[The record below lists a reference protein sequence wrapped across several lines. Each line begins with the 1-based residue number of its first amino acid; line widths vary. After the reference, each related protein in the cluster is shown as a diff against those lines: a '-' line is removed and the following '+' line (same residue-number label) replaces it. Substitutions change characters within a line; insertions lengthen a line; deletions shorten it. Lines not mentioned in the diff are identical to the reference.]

1 MSLEE
6 LVSKGEKEVQPSVKT
21 NHFIVAIGA
30 SAGGLEAIHEFFDN
44 MPENSN
50 LSFVVIQHLSPD
62 YKSLLVELVA
72 KHTHMKV
79 FEAEDGM
86 AVHKECVYIIPN
98 KKLMTIKNGK
108 LELQEKVPE
117 KAPNTAI
124 DYFLRTLA
132 QDQKEKAIAIIL
144 SGTGTDGT
152 RGIETI
158 KQFGG
163 MVIVQDPV
171 TAKFDGMPNSAIT
184 SGNADFILPPEMMPE
199 EIYNHIQENPI
210 HVLNKGKI
218 DDGLLAEI
226 FSRIYKTNGYDFH
239 YYKTPTIIRRIGK
252 RMGQKGFNKLKDY
265 VDYLHKDDEE
275 VNRLSKDFLIGV
287 TKFFRDQPA
296 FDSVFKEVLPS
307 ILVNKR
313 ENDILKTWVC
323 ACSTGEEAYSLA
335 ILIDKYLKKVRRNLD
350 VKIFATDIDESNI
363 DFAARNL
370 YPDTIAKD
378 IEPQVLEE
386 YFIREGKCYSV
397 IPRIRKQIVF
407 ARHNVIKDPPFIKN
421 DLVSCRNML
430 IYMNNVLQQKV
441 LSTLHFS
448 LNMDGFLFLGP
459 SETINSIRDCVYE
472 VNSKWK
478 IFRKISKNKNQP
490 YESYRPT
497 DGKAAIP
504 RRLVNF
510 PKIDKAKT
518 NPLIQDFSDSMIEDF
533 GYVCFYIDTTF
544 EIKEAAGNY
553 SRFLSLPEKKLNL
566 NLLKMVPQELSVALN
581 TAVRRS
587 WKEERKIFLKSVRV
601 KSKEYETFVSISVT
615 PAKPLDGKLHTLIIL
630 GEHHQSHIYQKED
643 SNILSSA
650 EQTQYVAELEIE
662 LTETR
667 SNLQM
672 AIEGMETTNE
682 ELQSSNEELL
692 SANEELQSSNEEL
705 QSLNEE
711 LHTLNTEH
719 QLKIKEL
726 IELNDDLNNFFRSI
740 DIGQIFLD
748 SDLRIRKFNFAA
760 VNMVNLIESD
770 IGRPINHISTNIR
783 YNNLLN
789 DIEQVIKDGATI
801 EKEII
806 LNNDGRCLMRILP
819 YIRQDKTLDGAI
831 VTFVDITAIE
841 NLNNIINGVFNS
853 SLSAIVAFKA
863 IRNNKREI
871 VDFELQTANYASE
884 NLFNIK
890 SKAEGKRLS
899 SIPLLSQNGIEQ
911 YLTVFNTGK
920 SLHTEITFN
929 DIGTEKC
936 YEVVAVKMM
945 DGFVAT
951 LTDSTEKRA
960 AETRLQTNYNEL
972 IEVRETLKKLN
983 VELEDK
989 VEERTMELSASE
1001 ERFRLVSEATNDAI
1015 WDRNL
1020 ADNSIWWSE
1029 SFYKL
1034 FHYQPDPENENCSFW
1049 LSKLHPDDKTRVQQ
1063 SINRVI
1069 NGGERQWQEE
1079 YRFLRADGTYA
1090 FILDRGHVLHDEFGT
1105 PFRMLGS
1112 MLDITEL
1119 KIAEQKIIS
1128 SESKFRRVFDS
1139 NMVGMVFTKADGLIL
1154 SANDAF
1160 LNILGYT
1167 REDLDNNQIT
1177 WQKITPEDCITK
1189 NTWAKE
1195 KLYTKGVIPPFEN
1208 EYLRKDGKRINVLL
1222 GAAAVDEHEAIA
1234 VTYIIDITDKK
1245 EAEAKEHTLQKI
1257 IIDQQ
1262 KEFKRIF
1269 MEAPALISIRR
1280 GPDLKID
1287 FVNKAVEEYF
1297 GRDDLKGKTGEE
1309 LIKEYT
1315 PENSQADEL
1324 VKQVYKT
1331 GEPFY
1336 GKAFHIKID
1345 RYRNGNPIDVW
1356 LDLVYQPVYDIQ
1368 GNIDGVASFAFDVS
1382 DMIKANQEIRKNE
1395 EKLHFL
1401 ANTMPQKVWTATAD
1415 GQLAYLNKVFTDYTG
1430 KTSENL
1436 IADGWKLIVHPD
1448 DLDQTNKVWSK
1459 SVKTGEEFEIERR
1472 LLDANGEYR
1481 WHLSRAVPQFDDQ
1494 GTITMWVG
1502 TSTDIDEQKN
1512 VSEALKISEDYFRQ
1526 LSDEAPFM
1534 IWKVDGKGLCNY
1546 VNQQWIQST
1555 GLSFDESMNLGWGKA
1570 FHPEDAEREYQKFMD
1585 AFNGRSE
1592 YHSKFRVKFTDGE
1605 YHWVLAHSNPIESEV
1620 FEGYIGS
1627 LTDITEQEAAQEA
1640 LQILMQKK
1648 DEFMSIASHELKT
1661 PITSMKG
1668 SLQIAARL
1676 TKRGA
1681 DINEVSSFIEKAN
1694 KQVNRLT
1701 GLVDDLLDVTKI
1713 TAGRL
1718 EFQISEFEIG
1728 EAIQDCLDQV
1738 ENNAINHK
1746 IIVEGDKSI
1755 RIKAD
1760 RHRLEQVIT
1769 NFISNAIKYSP
1780 GAEKVVLNISK
1791 QDKMLKVSVTD
1802 FGIGIPE
1809 NKRNFVFDRFFRV
1822 QESSAKF
1829 SGLGLGLFISSE
1841 IIKRHEGKV
1850 GVISEED
1857 KGSTFWFTLPL
1868 KL

>member
-1 MSLEE
+1 MSLDE
-6 LVSKGEKEVQPSVKT
+6 LVSNSAKEKQTTVKDG
-21 NHFIVAIGA
+21 HFIVAIGA

-79 FEAEDGM
+79 FEAEHGM
-86 AVHKECVYIIPN
+86 TVHKECVYIIPN
-98 KKLMTIKNGK
+98 KKLMTIKEGK
-108 LELQEKVPE
+108 LHLIEKVQE

-132 QDQKEKAIAIIL
+132 EDQKEKAIAVIL
-144 SGTGTDGT
+144 SGTGSDGT
-152 RGIETI
+152 KGIDAI
-158 KQFGG
+158 KQCGG

-218 DDGLLAEI
+218 DDALLTEI

-252 RMGQKGFNKLKDY
+252 RMGQKGFSKLKDY
-265 VDYLHKDDEE
+265 VNYLQKDEDE

-296 FDSVFKEVLPS
+296 FDSLTKDVLPS
-307 ILVNKR
+307 ILLNKKN
-313 ENDILKTWVC
+313 NDVLKVWVC
-323 ACSTGEEAYSLA
+323 ACSTGEEAYSIA
-335 ILIDKYLKKVRRNLD
+335 IVIDNYLRKARKNIE

-363 DFAARNL
+363 DIAARNL
-370 YPDTIAKD
+370 YPESIRKDVNQDTF
-378 IEPQVLEE
+378 EQ
-386 YFIREGKCYSV
+386 YFVQDGKCYSV

-448 LNMDGFLFLGP
+448 LNLDGYLFLGP

-478 IFRKISKNKNQP
+478 IFRKIGKNNNQP
-490 YESYRPT
+490 YEIYRPI
-497 DGKAAIP
+497 DGRTPVP
-504 RRLVNF
+504 RPSVSF
-510 PKIDKAKT
+510 PKIDKSKT
-518 NPLIQDFSDSMIEDF
+518 NPLIQDFGDSMMEDF
-533 GYVCFYIDTTF
+533 GYVCFYIDTSF

-553 SRFLSLPEKKLNL
+553 NLFLSLPEKKLNL
-566 NLLKMVPQELSVALN
+566 NLLKMVPQELSVAIN

-601 KSKEYETFVSISVT
+601 RSTDNESYVSISVT
-615 PAKPLDGKLHTLIIL
+615 PAKPLDGKPYTLIIL
-630 GEHHQSHIYQKED
+630 GEHQQSHIHQKED

-650 EQTQYVAELEIE
+650 EQSQYVNELEIE
-662 LTETR
+662 LTEAR

-726 IELNDDLNNFFRSI
+726 IELNDDLNNFFRST

-748 SDLRIRKFNFAA
+748 SDLRIRKFNSAA

-770 IGRPINHISTNIR
+770 VGRPISHISTNIQ
-783 YNNLLN
+783 YDNLLK
-789 DIEQVIKDGATI
+789 DIHQVIDDGITI
-801 EKEII
+801 EKEVI
-806 LNNDGRCLMRILP
+806 LHNNNRCLMRILP
-819 YIRQDKTLDGAI
+819 YIRQDQTSDGVI

-853 SLSAIVAFKA
+853 SLNAIVAFRA
-863 IRNNKREI
+863 IRNNKDEI

-884 NLFNIK
+884 ALFSLDK
-890 SKAEGKRLS
+890 TTGKRIS
-899 SIPLLSQNGIEQ
+899 SIPTLCKNGFFEKYIDVIK
-911 YLTVFNTGK
+911 T
-920 SLHTEITFN
+920 SSALHSEISIDHN
-929 DIGTEKC
+929 GTEKWF
-936 YEVVAVKMM
+936 EVVAVKMM

-951 LTDSTEKRA
+951 FSDVTDKKI
-960 AETRLQTNYNEL
+960 AEIKLKNNYNEL
-972 IEVRETLKKLN
+972 IEARENLKKLN
-983 VELEDK
+983 LELEDK
-989 VEERTMELSASE
+989 VEERTKELSASE
-1001 ERFRLVSEATNDAI
+1001 ERFRLVSRATNDAL
-1015 WDRNL
+1015 WDWNL
-1020 ADNSIWWSE
+1020 VDNSIWWNE
-1029 SFYKL
+1029 AFYKL
-1034 FHYQPDPENENCSFW
+1034 FNYEQDPANQNSNFW
-1049 LSKLHPDDKTRVQQ
+1049 LSKIHPDDRERVKQ
-1063 SINRVI
+1063 SIDKAI
-1069 NGGERQWQEE
+1069 NHAEDHWQEE
-1079 YRFLRADGTYA
+1079 YRFLKADGTYTY
-1090 FILDRGHVLHDEFGT
+1090 ILDRGHMLRDEYGT
-1105 PFRMLGS
+1105 PYRMLGS
-1112 MLDITEL
+1112 
-1119 KIAEQKIIS
+1119 
-1128 SESKFRRVFDS
+1128 
-1139 NMVGMVFTKADGLIL
+1139 
-1154 SANDAF
+1154 
-1160 LNILGYT
+1160 
-1167 REDLDNNQIT
+1167 
-1177 WQKITPEDCITK
+1177 
-1189 NTWAKE
+1189 
-1195 KLYTKGVIPPFEN
+1195 KL
-1208 EYLRKDGKRINVLL
+1208 
-1222 GAAAVDEHEAIA
+1222 
-1234 VTYIIDITDKK
+1234 
-1245 EAEAKEHTLQKI
+1245 
-1257 IIDQQ
+1257 
-1262 KEFKRIF
+1262 
-1269 MEAPALISIRR
+1269 
-1280 GPDLKID
+1280 
-1287 FVNKAVEEYF
+1287 
-1297 GRDDLKGKTGEE
+1297 
-1309 LIKEYT
+1309 
-1315 PENSQADEL
+1315 
-1324 VKQVYKT
+1324 
-1331 GEPFY
+1331 
-1336 GKAFHIKID
+1336 
-1345 RYRNGNPIDVW
+1345 
-1356 LDLVYQPVYDIQ
+1356 
-1368 GNIDGVASFAFDVS
+1368 DVS
-1382 DMIKANQEIRKNE
+1382 DIIKANEEIRKNE
-1395 EKLHFL
+1395 ERFRFL
-1401 ANTMPQKVWTATAD
+1401 SNTIPQKVWTATSD
-1415 GQLAYLNKVFTDYTG
+1415 GKLNYINKVFIDYTG
-1430 KTSENL
+1430 KSFDEL
-1436 IADGWKLIVHPD
+1436 IEKGWAMIVHPE
-1448 DLDQTNKVWSK
+1448 DLDENKKLWQT
-1459 SVKTGEEFEIERR
+1459 SVETGEEFEMERR
-1472 LLDANGEYR
+1472 LLGADGIYR
-1481 WHLSRAVPQFDDQ
+1481 WHLSRAVPQYDSDGQ
-1494 GTITMWVG
+1494 IVIWVG

-1512 VSEALKISEDYFRQ
+1512 VSEALKVSEDYFRQ

-1546 VNQQWIQST
+1546 VNKQWINST
-1555 GLSFDESMNLGWGKA
+1555 GLDFESSMNLGWGKA
-1570 FHPEDAEREYQKFMD
+1570 FHPDDAEIEYKKFMD
-1585 AFNGRSE
+1585 AFNSRSA

-1605 YHWVLAHSNPIESEV
+1605 YHWVLAQSNPIESEI

-1627 LTDITEQEAAQEA
+1627 LTDITEQEMAQEA
-1640 LQILMQKK
+1640 LQVLMKKK

-1681 DINEVSSFIEKAN
+1681 DIKEVYSFIEKAN

-1718 EFQISEFEIG
+1718 EFQITEFAIG

-1738 ENNAINHK
+1738 ENNDISHK
-1746 IIVEGDKSI
+1746 IVVEGDRKI
-1755 RIKAD
+1755 KVKAD

-1780 GAEKVVLNISK
+1780 GADKVILNISLENN
-1791 QDKMLKVSVTD
+1791 MLKVSVTD

-1809 NKRNFVFDRFFRV
+1809 SKRNFVFDRFFRV

-1829 SGLGLGLFISSE
+1829 SGLGLGLFISAE
-1841 IIKRHEGKV
+1841 IIRRHGGKV
-1850 GVISEED
+1850 GVISEENN
-1857 KGSTFWFTLPL
+1857 GSTFWFTLPL
-1868 KL
+1868 SAN